1 MISTGDIPMNAKS
14 FTQRLT
20 NLRTKLS
27 EFYHERIQEPLNRLK
42 TSLSRRIQALRT
54 WLAGKQ
60 RMILWVLVLTLT
72 AVLASVVLIYLYR
85 RSATVRAVLDS
96 LVDGVIGGP
105 RRLWQWLTGWR
116 RRQAA
121 TPAPATRPK
130 AAPTVIIGDDRRE
143 DIPARP
149 SVNSPKTQAAKS

>member
-1 MISTGDIPMNAKS
+1 MNAKS

-27 EFYHERIQEPLNRLK
+27 EFYHQRIQDPLNRLK
-42 TSLSRRIQALRT
+42 TSLSRRMQTVRT
-54 WLAGKQ
+54 WLTGQQKV
-60 RMILWVLVLTLT
+60 ILWALVLTLT
-72 AVLASVVLIYLYR
+72 AVLASVLLIYLYR

-96 LVDGVIGGP
+96 LVDGVTRWP
-105 RRLWQWLTGWR
+105 RRLGQWLTGWR
-116 RRQAA
+116 RRHAA
-121 TPAPATRPK
+121 TPAPVTRPK

-149 SVNSPKTQAAKS
+149 SVNSPKTQTAKS

>member
-1 MISTGDIPMNAKS
+1 MNAKS

-20 NLRTKLS
+20 NLRTKLTD
-27 EFYHERIQEPLNRLK
+27 FYHQRIQEPLNRLK
-42 TSLSRRIQALRT
+42 TSLSRRIQALQV

-60 RMILWVLVLTLT
+60 KVILWVLVLTLT
-72 AVLASVVLIYLYR
+72 AVLASVLLIYLYR
-85 RSATVRAVLDS
+85 RSATVRAMLDS

-105 RRLWQWLTGWR
+105 RRLWSWLTGR
-116 RRQAA
+116 RTA
-121 TPAPATRPK
+121 TPTPATRPK
-130 AAPTVIIGDDRRE
+130 AAPTVIIGDNRRE

>member
-1 MISTGDIPMNAKS
+1 MNAKS

-20 NLRTKLS
+20 NLRTKLTD
-27 EFYHERIQEPLNRLK
+27 FYHQRIQEPLNRLK
-42 TSLSRRIQALRT
+42 TSLSRRIQALQV

-60 RMILWVLVLTLT
+60 KVILWTLVLTLT
-72 AVLASVVLIYLYR
+72 AVLASVLLIYLYR
-85 RSATVRAVLDS
+85 RSATVRAMLDS

-105 RRLWQWLTGWR
+105 RRLWSWLTGR
-116 RRQAA
+116 RTA
-121 TPAPATRPK
+121 TPTPATRPK
-130 AAPTVIIGDDRRE
+130 AAPTVIIGDNRRE